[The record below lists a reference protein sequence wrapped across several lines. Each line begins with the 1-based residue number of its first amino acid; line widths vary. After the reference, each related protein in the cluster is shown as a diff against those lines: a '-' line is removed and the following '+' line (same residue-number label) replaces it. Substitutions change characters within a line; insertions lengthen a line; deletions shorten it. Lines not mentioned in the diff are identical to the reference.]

1 MKLDSLNPESEF
13 LHTVFTVRSRVDMA
27 KNFTQKTTLVAMNY
41 IDSITTVSVN
51 NICKIK
57 KEI

>member
-13 LHTVFTVRSRVDMA
+13 LPTVFTVRSRVDMA